1 MSRKHNDLS
10 EALTPSINKAVAG
23 QLADAMQQKNI
34 TKGEMAAQLKTSRA
48 QVNRLLNPNHN
59 PSLSQPETGGG
70 NRRAASEYRAG
81 VEKSITS
88 CVDIR
93 RDRRSQHL
101 RGGRSLQIRPGRS
114 HRSAISR

>member
-10 EALTPSINKAVAG
+10 EALTPSTNKAVAG

-59 PSLSQPETGGG
+59 PSLSSL
-70 NRRAASEYRAG
+70 RRAAAIVGLR
-81 VEKSITS
+81 VSIEL
-88 CVDIR
+88 V
-93 RDRRSQHL
+93 
-101 RGGRSLQIRPGRS
+101 
-114 HRSAISR
+114 